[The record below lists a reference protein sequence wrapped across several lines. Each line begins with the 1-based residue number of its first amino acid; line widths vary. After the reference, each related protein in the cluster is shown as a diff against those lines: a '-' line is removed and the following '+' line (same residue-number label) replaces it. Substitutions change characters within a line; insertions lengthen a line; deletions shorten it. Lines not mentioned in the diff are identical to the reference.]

1 MYAHTK
7 SALHNNTLQNP
18 TLDNV
23 VHEKTKELLSA
34 ARPLSL
40 SLGIG
45 ILLHRCLR
53 SAHMLKLLLLLLLV
67 RSNMPPF
74 LLFLVLLL

>member
-18 TLDNV
+18 TLDNIV
-23 VHEKTKELLSA
+23 YKNKELLSA

-40 SLGIG
+40 PLGIG

-53 SAHMLKLLLLLLLV
+53 SAYTLKLLLPLLPV
-67 RSNMPPF
+67 RSNTPPF